1 MGTLLGAATVFLLR
15 DKMGTK
21 FQKFLLGFASGVM
34 IAASVWSLLIPAI
47 EVSETQSQYAWLPP
61 AIGFLGG
68 MGFLLLL
75 DTVIPH
81 LHLGSDKPE
90 GMKSKLGRSTMLM
103 FAVTL
108 HNIPEGMA
116 VGVVLAGAISGQ
128 TAITIAGAITL
139 SIGIAIQNFPEGAII
154 SMPLKSNGMS
164 RGRAFGYGVAQA
176 REDLDDLV
184 LDDRDGVARTVR
196 SGSSRARHIVDR
208 LAPDGRCLQ
217 AGFQLVDAGLRRL
230 LQGVNLLSQLA
241 LLLGGNTLK
250 LLHQGRQLALLA
262 ENLDTKLLNLG
273 CCGGRE
279 SLDTLEKIFDFV
291 DHCYF
296 AFYIIFDKFAFV

>member
-1 MGTLLGAATVFLLR
+1 MDTITIGLLIPFMGTLLGAATVFLLR

-47 EVSETQSQYAWLPP
+47 EVSEGQSQYAWLPP

-116 VGVVLAGAISGQ
+116 VGVILASAMAEGSMIPMS
-128 TAITIAGAITL
+128 TAWALA
-139 SIGIAIQNFPEGAII
+139 IGIAIQNFPEGAIL
-154 SMPLKSNGMS
+154 SMPLHSEGMS
-164 RGRAFGYGVAQA
+164 KWKAFSIGALSGIVEPIASVLTILLIGFISPALPYLLAFAAGAMIYVVIEELIPEAQA
-176 REDLDDLV
+176 EPHSNIPTLGFTAGFVLMMV
-184 LDDRDGVARTVR
+184 LDY
-196 SGSSRARHIVDR
+196 
-208 LAPDGRCLQ
+208 
-217 AGFQLVDAGLRRL
+217 
-230 LQGVNLLSQLA
+230 A
-241 LLLGGNTLK
+241 L
-250 LLHQGRQLALLA
+250 
-262 ENLDTKLLNLG
+262 
-273 CCGGRE
+273 
-279 SLDTLEKIFDFV
+279 
-291 DHCYF
+291 
-296 AFYIIFDKFAFV
+296 